1 MADNDF
7 EFKDPQGLIVQFLS
21 SNLPYEYRGK
31 VFSTIPLEKPYAFV
45 TVERTGGAR
54 DRHVDYATFAVQA
67 WHSTSVKMAA
77 ELAFKIAALLEEIPY
92 ARTCRDYIS
101 SVTVDSIYDFPDP
114 DGRYPRYQL
123 TVKTVSYA
131 QEPPPA
137 PAYDDWDHL

>member
-21 SNLPYEYRGK
+21 SELPYEYRGK
-31 VFSTIPLEKPYAFV
+31 VFSTITLEKPYAFV

-77 ELAFKIAALLEEIPY
+77 ELAFKIAALLEDLPY
-92 ARTCRDYIS
+92 SPRGRDFIS

-114 DGRYPRYQL
+114 DGRYSRYQL
-123 TVKTVSYA
+123 TVKTVSFA

-137 PAYDDWDHL
+137 PSYDDWDHL